1 METLEKTI
9 SCDTQMTAIEL
20 IAQATKLSKTKIKRA
35 MTLGAVWTSKRK
47 KITRLRRA
55 KTHLQPGDRISIY
68 YSEKI
73 LSFSPPEPDLI
84 NDQETYSVWN
94 KPAGLMSSGTRFG
107 DHCAINRVVEKLF
120 DRPVFLVHRLD
131 KFANGVMVLAHTK
144 SAAANLSKQFQQR
157 TVQKQYRALVEGEL
171 TSPVTI
177 ETPLDGKE
185 AISRITPI
193 DSSSGNTLVEIQIDT
208 GRKHQIRRHMALLG
222 NPVIGDQ
229 QYGAGRYSQLIL
241 AAVALAFDCPNTGN
255 RVSFDLPPEGRPRL
269 ADLPATQD

>member
-1 METLEKTI
+1 METIEKPI
-9 SCDTQMTAIEL
+9 SCNTQMTAVEL
-20 IAQATKLSKTKIKRA
+20 IAEATKLSKSKIKRA

-47 KITRLRRA
+47 KITRLRRV
-55 KTHLQPGDRISIY
+55 KTQLQPGDRINIY

-73 LSFSPPEPDLI
+73 LGFSPPEPDLI

-94 KPAGLMSSGTRFG
+94 KPVGLMSSGTRFG

-144 SAAANLSKQFQQR
+144 SAAATLSKQFQQR
-157 TVQKQYRALVEGEL
+157 TVRKQYRALVEGEL
-171 TSPVTI
+171 SSPVKI
-177 ETPLDGKE
+177 ETPLDGKQ

-193 DSSSGNTLVEIQIDT
+193 DKSSGNTLVEIQIDT

-229 QYGAGRYSQLIL
+229 QYGTGRYPKLIL
-241 AAVALAFDCPNTGN
+241 AAVALAFDCPNTGE
-255 RVSFDLPPEGRPRL
+255 RVSFDLPPEDHPRL
-269 ADLPATQD
+269 ADLAATQD

>member
-171 TSPVTI
+171 TSPLTI

-229 QYGAGRYSQLIL
+229 QYGTGRYPKLIL
-241 AAVALAFDCPNTGN
+241 TAVALAFDCPNTN
-255 RVSFDLPPEGRPRL
+255 ERVSFDLPPEGRPRL